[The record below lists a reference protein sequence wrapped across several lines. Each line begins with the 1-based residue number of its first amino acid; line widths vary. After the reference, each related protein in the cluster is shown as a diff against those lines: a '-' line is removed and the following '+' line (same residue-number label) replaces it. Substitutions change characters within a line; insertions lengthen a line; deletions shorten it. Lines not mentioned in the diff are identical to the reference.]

1 MQDPVR
7 LGHIVD
13 GCIQAKRESQKTFYQ
28 MYYGFA
34 MNICMRYCKSHDD
47 AVETLNDG
55 FLKVFRQL
63 QMFTPR
69 YQDYEA
75 SLMAWMKSIFVH
87 TSIDHYRKEHRN
99 QPLQEIRE
107 EHDQEEAPYEDALD
121 RMTYKEIIRL
131 VQQLS
136 PVYRTIFNLYVIDGF
151 KHEEI
156 ARQLNISVG
165 ASKSNLS
172 KARANIQKMIR
183 EKDISLYERRAI

>member
-1 MQDPVR
+1 MHGTTQ
-7 LGHIVD
+7 LEHIVN

-34 MNICMRYCKSHDD
+34 MSICMRYCELHED
-47 AVETLNDG
+47 AVEVLNDG

-63 QMFTPR
+63 HLFSPKH
-69 YQDYEA
+69 QDYES

-87 TSIDHYRKEHRN
+87 TSIDRYRKNHRY

-107 EHDQEEAPYEDALD
+107 EHNDEPFMHDSALD
-121 RMTYKEIIRL
+121 RMTYKEIIAL
-131 VQQLS
+131 VQRLS
-136 PVYRTIFNLYVIDGF
+136 PTYRTIFNLYVIDGY

-156 ARQLNISVG
+156 AGQLNISVG
-165 ASKSNLS
+165 ASKSSLS